1 MTRQNGSIIGEQ
13 IKGPNQPGMW
23 TPSDAQQRALRGEWG
38 TGLGTIRFLLVGGG
52 GGGGGARPT
61 EINAGGGGGG
71 GVVTGTETLYEGRKY
86 DISVAGPGSPG
97 STYTPGSRG
106 GTSEFETQAPE
117 APPQYPGTSFK
128 HVAYGGGGGGSYNG
142 FSPGNGRHG
151 ASGGGASSHSQTVA
165 GGGLNPTIGGSPG
178 TMPSPIVPTDFPD
191 YTPGTTQGYNGGATS
206 APPTDRGGGGGG
218 GAGGAGGNASGQSG
232 GNGGVGYQS
241 DITGSNVYY
250 GAGGGGGGPTGG
262 GSGGTGG
269 GGAGGGPVPTSQ
281 GQPGSPGTGYGSGG
295 GGAATRPGN
304 PGSGLSGGKG
314 SPGVVI
320 LRYPNAF
327 ELDLSA
333 SPQAPTDVNS
343 TYNVKIV
350 DEGDIGSD
358 HYVAFGGGVQDIKFK
373 RK

>member
-1 MTRQNGSIIGEQ
+1 MTRQNGSIIGER
-13 IKGPNQPGMW
+13 IKGANQPGMW
-23 TPSDAQQRALRGEWG
+23 TPNDAQQRALRGEWG

-71 GVVTGTETLYEGRKY
+71 GVLTGTETLYEGRQY
-86 DISVAGPGSPG
+86 QVSVAGPGSPG
-97 STYTPGSRG
+97 STYTPGGRG
-106 GTSEFETQAPE
+106 GYSTFESPDPY
-117 APPQYPGTSFK
+117 APPDYPGTGFK
-128 HVAYGGGGGGSYNG
+128 HTAYGGGGGGSYNG

-218 GAGGAGGNASGQSG
+218 GAGSAGGNASGQSG
-232 GNGGVGYQS
+232 GNGGNGFPS
-241 DITGSNVYY
+241 DITGTTVYY

-269 GGAGGGPVPTSQ
+269 GGAGGGPVPTSE
-281 GQPGSPGTGYGSGG
+281 GKPGSTGTGYGSGG

-304 PGSGLSGGKG
+304 PGSGLSGGRG
-314 SPGVVI
+314 TPGTGA
-320 LRYPNAF
+320 LRFPSAF
-327 ELDLSA
+327 ELDLSSVPTA
-333 SPQAPTDVNS
+333 PPSPTSPYTF
-343 TYNVKIV
+343 KI
-350 DEGDIGSD
+350 DDIGTVGND
-358 HYVAFGGGVQDIKFK
+358 TYVVFGSQANGIKFK